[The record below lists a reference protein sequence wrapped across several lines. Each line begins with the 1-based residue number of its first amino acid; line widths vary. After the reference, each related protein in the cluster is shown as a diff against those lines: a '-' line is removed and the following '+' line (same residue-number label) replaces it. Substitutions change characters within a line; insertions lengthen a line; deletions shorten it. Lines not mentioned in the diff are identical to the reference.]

1 MRGFSTGV
9 SWRSTCSRSGSNR
22 VTVVN
27 KAVDAARRT
36 VEVWC
41 EIQNQSA
48 AVRGGVFG
56 QATFITGKVH
66 AAVVVPLAA
75 VQFKEG
81 TRTGTVM
88 VVDAKNI
95 AHQRDVQAGETMGD
109 VVRIVEGVKPGETV
123 VTEGSYSLPDGA
135 QVKTG
140 EAGKKEAG
148 KGEKAEKE
156 P

>member
-1 MRGFSTGV
+1 
-9 SWRSTCSRSGSNR
+9 
-22 VTVVN
+22 
-27 KAVDAARRT
+27 
-36 VEVWC
+36 
-41 EIQNQSA
+41 
-48 AVRGGVFG
+48 VFG
-56 QATFITGKVH
+56 QATFITGRIP

-109 VVRIVEGVKPGETV
+109 MVRIVEGVKSGETV

-140 EAGKKEAG
+140 DAGKEG
-148 KGEKAEKE
+148 SKGEKAEKE